1 MAKIQTIK
9 NKDNTIIYPQTHSTA
24 VFAKDGEKL
33 QDKLDKYLTAEDQAE
48 IENIGQMAET
58 TNNKTTI
65 INEVSTDTQYPSAKA
80 VYEAIVSN
88 NSSGGV
94 KIEIAA
100 NKGAITSP
108 NTTTIY
114 LIGEEAPY
122 EEYLYLGNGK
132 WELIGN
138 ASVDLSNYATK
149 SFVDTKLTNY
159 FTIGEINTKL
169 ESYSTT
175 EEINT
180 KLENYSTTE
189 EINIKLDAAD
199 NKYAKL
205 NLYGNTA
212 INVGRLIGSN
222 AGSYSTAEGYST
234 QATSFGAHAEGNE
247 TVASGSNSHAEGE
260 ITTASGTDSHAEGW
274 KTSATNQSAHAEG
287 YETSAYGTAAHS
299 EGSYTVANTDYAHA
313 EGYSTL
319 AMAKYS
325 HTEGQGTRADKECS
339 HVQGKYNILDTNK
352 EFLHIVGNG
361 TAEGARSNA
370 HTIKENGEAWF
381 QGDVYVKSNSGTN
394 KDGGSKKLATEEFVN
409 NKIISSTVDIGKGA
423 ELAAGTIYLVYE
435 E

>member
-9 NKDNTIIYPQTHSTA
+9 NKDNVTVYPQTHTQA
-24 VFAKDGEKL
+24 VYDANGKKL
-33 QDKLDKYLTAEDQAE
+33 QDWLDKYLTAEDQAE

-88 NSSGGV
+88 SSSGGV

-175 EEINT
+175 EEVDT

-189 EINIKLDAAD
+189 EINTKLDAAD

-205 NLYGNTA
+205 NLYGDTT
-212 INVGRLIGSN
+212 INIGRNLNSIVGAN
-222 AGSYSTAEGYST
+222 STAEGQVT
-234 QATSFGAHAEGNE
+234 T
-247 TVASGSNSHAEGE
+247 ASGEASHAEGK
-260 ITTASGTDSHAEGW
+260 ITSASG
-274 KTSATNQSAHAEG
+274 N
-287 YETSAYGTAAHS
+287 
-299 EGSYTVANTDYAHA
+299 YAHA

-319 AMAKYS
+319 ASGENSHAEGSATKATNMCTHAEGLQTNAYGTASHSEGTYTIANNDFSHAEGYSTLAMGNYS
-325 HTEGQGTRADKECS
+325 HTEGQGTRADAQHS
-339 HVQGKYNILDTNK
+339 HVQGRYNVLDTNK

-361 TAEGARSNA
+361 SAEELRSNA

-394 KDGGSKKLATEEFVN
+394 KDEGSKKLATEEFVN